1 MAQIDGKE
9 LLADMDSYLSET
21 AAAEAEAGTALPFE
35 TIDEYLSDPQ
45 EFGEVTAKLMKKVS
59 AVFDLAVKYNRHSP
73 EYLKSCARLE
83 KGIKYLGSACL
94 MKYALVQH
102 KYPQPMLAELNTA
115 NLYTMAAVLFNK
127 LDRALTEYMEE
138 KQAVDD
144 ALLDME
150 YRYYHLMDRIRAT
163 DVKLYNYDMN
173 RFYRKEDYDPLV
185 HGLAFSKKT
194 WTTNAHLHDKPMA
207 FQRARA
213 FSEKSEIRNKKSEIS
228 GQWPVVSGQEPS
240 AVSCQPSAGSDQ
252 PSMAGDQCSVVCD
265 QPSVVEF
272 GVGGRDISEEFD
284 ARDEYLTG
292 DDSEVSFESGD
303 PDDDRTGGDSE
314 TGWESYESDDDWTD
328 DDSETDCESG
338 YPDDD
343 WTDDDSET
351 DWENDDPDDDSETD
365 YESGDPDGAGTAE
378 QREMPECVRI
388 LTQVMYRSRLH
399 NLDYLPF
406 TEKEMRFLAADPFF
420 AEIEPR
426 LAEQIRIALEEHDS
440 GRAGGTGSP

>member
-21 AAAEAEAGTALPFE
+21 AAAKAEAETALPFE

-94 MKYALVQH
+94 MKYALEQH

-163 DVKLYNYDMN
+163 DVKLYNYDIN
-173 RFYRKEDYDPLV
+173 RFYREEDYDPLV

-194 WTTNAHLHDKPMA
+194 WTTDIHLHDKPMA
-207 FQRARA
+207 FQRARS
-213 FSEKSEIRNKKSEIS
+213 FS
-228 GQWPVVSGQEPS
+228 GQCSVVSGQES
-240 AVSCQPSAGSDQ
+240 VAG
-252 PSMAGDQCSVVCD
+252 GQCSVVSD
-265 QPSVVEF
+265 QESVAGDQWSVVSDQNSAGSGQPSVVEF

-284 ARDEYLTG
+284 SGDEYLTG
-292 DDSEVSFESGD
+292 DDSETSFESAD
-303 PDDDRTGGDSE
+303 P
-314 TGWESYESDDDWTD
+314 DDDWTD

-338 YPDDD
+338 DSDDD
-343 WTDDDSET
+343 WTDDDSEAG
-351 DWENDDPDDDSETD
+351 WESYDSDDDRTDGGSETD
-365 YESGDPDGAGTAE
+365 RESGAPDDAAETAE

>member
-21 AAAEAEAGTALPFE
+21 APAEAEAETALPFE
-35 TIDEYLSDPQ
+35 TLDEYLSDPQ
-45 EFGEVTAKLMKKVS
+45 EFGEVTAKLLKKVS
-59 AVFDLAVKYNRHSP
+59 AVFDLAAKYNRHSP
-73 EYLKSCARLE
+73 EYLKSCAQLE

-173 RFYRKEDYDPLV
+173 RFYREEDYDPLV

-194 WTTNAHLHDKPMA
+194 WTTDAHLHDKPMA

-213 FSEKSEIRNKKSEIS
+213 FSEKSEIRNQKSEMS
-228 GQWPVVSGQEPS
+228 GQDPAVSGQLSALSDQDSAACCDLPAVSGLEPDGNGSPAVVSG
-240 AVSCQPSAGSDQ
+240 
-252 PSMAGDQCSVVCD
+252 

-284 ARDEYLTG
+284 AGDEYLTD
-292 DDSEVSFESGD
+292 DDSETYFESGD
-303 PDDDRTGGDSE
+303 PDDTRMNDNSE
-314 TGWESYESDDDWTD
+314 TDFENEYPDDTWTD
-328 DDSETDCESG
+328 DDSEN
-338 YPDDD
+338 
-343 WTDDDSET
+343 
-351 DWENDDPDDDSETD
+351 DWENDDPDGGAETD
-365 YESGDPDGAGTAE
+365 CESIDPDGGAE
-378 QREMPECVRI
+378 TEREMPECVRI
-388 LTQVMYRSRLH
+388 LTMVMYRSRLH

-406 TEKEMRFLAADPFF
+406 TEKEMRFLAADPLF

-426 LAEQIRIALEEHDS
+426 LAEKIRIALEEHD
-440 GRAGGTGSP
+440 GG

>member
-21 AAAEAEAGTALPFE
+21 APAEAEAETALPFE
-35 TIDEYLSDPQ
+35 TLDEYLSDPQ
-45 EFGEVTAKLMKKVS
+45 EFEDVTAKLLKKVS

-73 EYLKSCARLE
+73 EYLKSCAQLE

-150 YRYYHLMDRIRAT
+150 YRYYHLMERIRAT
-163 DVKLYNYDMN
+163 DVKLYNYDMK
-173 RFYRKEDYDPLV
+173 RFYGKEDFDPLV

-194 WTTNAHLHDKPMA
+194 WTTDAHLHDKPMA

-213 FSEKSEIRNKKSEIS
+213 FSEKSEIRNMKSEMS
-228 GQWPVVSGQEPS
+228 G
-240 AVSCQPSAGSDQ
+240 
-252 PSMAGDQCSVVCD
+252 QCSVVSDLDSAVSSQLSAVSDCD
-265 QPSVVEF
+265 SAGSEQESAVSGQPSVVEF

-284 ARDEYLTG
+284 AGDEYLMG
-292 DDSEVSFESGD
+292 DESETYFESGD
-303 PDDDRTGGDSE
+303 PDDTRMNDNSE
-314 TGWESYESDDDWTD
+314 TDFENEYPDDTWMD
-328 DDSETDCESG
+328 DDSEN
-338 YPDDD
+338 
-343 WTDDDSET
+343 
-351 DWENDDPDDDSETD
+351 DWENDDPDGDSKTD
-365 YESGDPDGAGTAE
+365 CESIDPDGGAE
-378 QREMPECVRI
+378 TEREMPECVRI
-388 LTQVMYRSRLH
+388 LTMVMYRSRLH

-406 TEKEMRFLAADPFF
+406 TEKEMRFLAADPLF

-426 LAEQIRIALEEHDS
+426 LAEQIRVALQKHD
-440 GRAGGTGSP
+440 GG